1 MKKIMIIAAIMAFV
15 FTAAKAEELK
25 YNEQLTKTLKLEFDE
40 QAENDSALISW
51 ELLGDWDKFDYEFS
65 QGIDEKNKAF
75 TIYAANYKPY
85 DGIVLTI
92 KGTSK
97 TSSGDYNLTMKIKDV
112 ENIDIK
118 DEDLNYLNL
127 DLNIHYEAAPF
138 WTKLIVPGIILL
150 ALILILII
158 VLNVTAKF
166 PSGLLQLGHDEVNI
180 KGKKMVSVK
189 NELEKMGVQLESDT
203 DVIFVKKRFG
213 SFQGPCVKE
222 MKNCALERE
231 GVYLSKGAVILPDEE
246 IHGLKD
252 LNGNEIIIRY
262 C

>member
-1 MKKIMIIAAIMAFV
+1 MRKILILATIMAFAS
-15 FTAAKAEELK
+15 TAAKAEELK
-25 YNEQLTKTLKLEFDE
+25 HDEQLSKTLKLEFDE
-40 QAENDSALISW
+40 QAKNDSALISW
-51 ELLGDWDKFDYEFS
+51 ELLGDWDKFEYQFS
-65 QGIDEKNKAF
+65 QGKDENDVF
-75 TIYAANYKPY
+75 TINATDYKPY

-92 KGTSK
+92 NGTPK
-97 TSSGDYNLTMKIKDV
+97 TNSGVYNLTMKIKDV
-112 ENIDIK
+112 ENIDIN

-127 DLNIHYEAAPF
+127 NLEINYEEAPF
-138 WTKLIVPGIILL
+138 WTKLIAPGIILL
-150 ALILILII
+150 ALILILITM
-158 VLNVTAKF
+158 LHLTAKF
-166 PSGLLQLGHDEVNI
+166 PSGLLQLGRDEVNI
-180 KGKKMVSVK
+180 KGKKMISVK

-203 DVIFVKKRFG
+203 DVIFMKKRFG
-213 SFQGPCVKE
+213 SFQGPCIKE

>member
-1 MKKIMIIAAIMAFV
+1 MKKILIIAAIMAFS
-15 FTAAKAEELK
+15 FSTAKAEELK
-25 YNEQLTKTLKLEFDE
+25 HNEKITKTLKLEFDE
-40 QAENDSALISW
+40 QAKNDSASISW
-51 ELLGDWDKFDYEFS
+51 ELLGNWDKFDYEFS
-65 QGIDEKNKAF
+65 QGMDNNDVF
-75 TIYAANYKPY
+75 TIYTADYKPY

-92 KGTSK
+92 KGKSK
-97 TSSGDYNLTMKIKDV
+97 TSSGDYNLIMKIKGA
-112 ENIDIK
+112 ENLDIK

-166 PSGLLQLGHDEVNI
+166 PSGLLQLGRDEVNI

-252 LNGNEIIIRY
+252 LDGNEIIIRY